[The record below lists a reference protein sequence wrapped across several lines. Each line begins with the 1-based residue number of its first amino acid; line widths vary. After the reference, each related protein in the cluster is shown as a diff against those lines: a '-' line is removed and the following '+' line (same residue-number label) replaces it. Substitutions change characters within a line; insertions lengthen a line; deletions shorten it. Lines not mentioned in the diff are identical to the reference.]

1 MKSQFLLGAIAGAGD
16 LSAASP
22 DGDLPCL
29 VGSAFGTSARRPAPK
44 PLAKPVARVNGT
56 VLTNRDLI
64 REMYAIFP
72 YANQHNGGY
81 SQGME
86 PEIRK
91 GAMQMIVFEEL
102 VYQDAERRK
111 MSVPPAKMEQAMAH
125 FKKQFKS
132 PDDYQTFMKTELGG
146 SQESLRAKIRRSLLI
161 DEYLKQEVQDK
172 AVVSVAE
179 AKAYYDKNPDK
190 FGIPES
196 YSIQSISI
204 IPPDK
209 ASASQLKEARKHAED
224 ALRQAKAT
232 KNYEKFGV
240 LAEKIS
246 EDSYRVMM
254 GDHKAVDKAN
264 LPPPVLQALSTMQI
278 GQVSDLIEIESL
290 YTVVR
295 LNAHI
300 PAGMKTFDQVKDALR
315 KQLAAQKTEQLRG
328 ALGKKLRAN
337 AKVEEL

>member
-1 MKSQFLLGAIAGAGD
+1 MKFRFLLCAGLVLAISPLEAQMAT
-16 LSAASP
+16 SHASS
-22 DGDLPCL
+22 
-29 VGSAFGTSARRPAPK
+29 SAFGTVPVPSAQT
-44 PLAKPVARVNGT
+44 LAKPVARVNGT
-56 VLTNRDLI
+56 VLTNADLI
-64 REMYAIFP
+64 REEYAIFP
-72 YANQHNGGY
+72 YANQHNGGIPT
-81 SQGME
+81 GME

-102 VYQDAERRK
+102 VYQEAERRK
-111 MSVPPAKMEQAMAH
+111 MSVPPAKMDQAMAQ

-132 PDDYQTFMKTELGG
+132 PDEYQAFMKTELGG
-146 SQESLRAKIRRSLLI
+146 SQELLRAKIRRSLLI

-190 FGIPES
+190 FRIPES

-204 IPPDK
+204 IPPDN
-209 ASASQLKEARKHAED
+209 ANASQLKEARKHAEE
-224 ALRQAKAT
+224 ALRQAKMT
-232 KNYEKFGV
+232 KNYEQFGV

-264 LPPPVLQALSTMQI
+264 LPPPVLQALSAMQV
-278 GQVSDLIEIESL
+278 GQVSDLIQIETL

-295 LNAHI
+295 LNAHN
-300 PAGMKTFDQVKDALR
+300 PAGMKTFDQVKDSVR
-315 KQLAAQKTEQLRG
+315 KQLATQKTEQLRG
-328 ALGKKLRAN
+328 ALDKKLRAS